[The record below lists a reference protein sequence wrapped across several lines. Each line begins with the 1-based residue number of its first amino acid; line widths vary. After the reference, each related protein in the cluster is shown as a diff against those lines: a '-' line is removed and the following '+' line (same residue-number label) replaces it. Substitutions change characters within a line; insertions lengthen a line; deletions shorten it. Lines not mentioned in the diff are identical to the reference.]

1 MISKLSG
8 VLSNRPLLYG
18 IIAALVVVGLLLPP
32 VSLLERVGITCSG
45 TVLDA
50 NAPATSTPDGLTVAL
65 SDPAQALT
73 VGLQSIDP
81 AKFTA
86 GEAGDDYIAARDT
99 LPVNLQL
106 RSPIYKIKSCNAGQD
121 AASLAINLPN
131 GAQTATD
138 TFDLYGWDGK
148 TWSWLGAFLCGI
160 SAVGLPAVSPAS
172 VIGTNTPA
180 TSLTAQRV
188 VDQPAWRSYLE
199 NSQRQRA
206 TDRRARSRGPCVRAT
221 WKKSAS
227 PGSLPASRITPEKA
241 SATTVQPER

>member
-73 VGLQSIDP
+73 VGLQSIDQ

-148 TWSWLGAFLCGI
+148 TWSWLGAFLDNDSQTV
-160 SAVGLPAVSPAS
+160 SAQVAALPKNVALFQTASTAPYIGAQLKPGQNIPAAS
-172 VIGTNTPA
+172 VA
-180 TSLTAQRV
+180 
-188 VDQPAWRSYLE
+188 
-199 NSQRQRA
+199 
-206 TDRRARSRGPCVRAT
+206 C
-221 WKKSAS
+221 
-227 PGSLPASRITPEKA
+227 
-241 SATTVQPER
+241 